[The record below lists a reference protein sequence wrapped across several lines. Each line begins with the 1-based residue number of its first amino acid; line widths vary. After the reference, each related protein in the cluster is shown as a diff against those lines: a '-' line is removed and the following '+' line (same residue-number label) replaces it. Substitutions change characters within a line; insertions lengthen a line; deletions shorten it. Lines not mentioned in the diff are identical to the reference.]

1 MRLGFESAFKYQKIS
16 GPLDNFQSF
25 DFSWFNS
32 DEPRYIQHLQSN
44 STVSR
49 KKCSLKR
56 FPPMMFQVMDGVTS
70 SGVYYIAPEI
80 YTMKVQYNYT
90 NKMEQAMQVRVYT
103 YDGE

>member
-1 MRLGFESAFKYQKIS
+1 
-16 GPLDNFQSF
+16 
-25 DFSWFNS
+25 
-32 DEPRYIQHLQSN
+32 
-44 STVSR
+44 
-49 KKCSLKR
+49 
-56 FPPMMFQVMDGVTS
+56 MFQVMDGVTS